1 MKIVFAAFKD
11 FKFGV
16 KMKIFH
22 FQNQDIAVD
31 TKLQHFNRVKKRVL
45 LLGGKHFMQRLPE
58 QRLVLLNLQLLNNFV
73 EREKFLDRI
82 RYELSAIKR
91 LEHLDKRFFAEV
103 GQIDLFSLRLKV
115 SEVLRIYRKECKDEV
130 QLGTVSEDCYVR
142 VRILRKVLEELLI
155 LL

>member
-22 FQNQDIAVD
+22 FLNQDIAVD

-45 LLGGKHFMQRLPE
+45 LLSGQYFMQRLPE

-73 EREKFLDRI
+73 EREKLLDRI

-91 LEHLDKRFFAEV
+91 LEHLDQRLFAEM

-115 SEVLRIYRKECKDEV
+115 SEILRIYGKECKDKV
-130 QLGTVSEDCYVR
+130 QLRTLSDDCYVG
-142 VRILRKVLEELLI
+142 VRILRKVLEEFLI